1 MEEKSAEVVGTADHF
16 DLRRSHVLPF
26 RPRHWSDGAVDLRGG
41 GPRIV
46 ERRTRAASDVGSM
59 GPQERRAKGRIVKRA
74 VQLADVA
81 FLLFLVVLSVVVFAA
96 KFL

>member
-1 MEEKSAEVVGTADHF
+1 
-16 DLRRSHVLPF
+16 
-26 RPRHWSDGAVDLRGG
+26 
-41 GPRIV
+41 
-46 ERRTRAASDVGSM
+46 M